1 MGFIFKLDF
10 LGREILG
17 SQGGICKDTAL
28 SDVTPYIEP
37 LTNYKMSYS
46 KDSGT
51 LDAKS
56 CICIKSAGN

>member
-28 SDVTPYIEP
+28 LDVTPYIEP
-37 LTNYKMSYS
+37 LKRTTRCHIPKTPVLWMQNHVSV
-46 KDSGT
+46 
-51 LDAKS
+51 
-56 CICIKSAGN
+56 